1 MSVLSAL
8 KLVAAKPQRVMDPV
22 QLRRAKLVT
31 KLDEQIELAKAAQT
45 GGSYTPMRAKRVKD
59 AEGNV
64 SVVQVPR
71 RVKQWYWAVEG
82 GRVCVAV
89 RYGGRVLELGKG
101 KTAVETQPEQLVAT
115 LGRLRDAA
123 AAGELDEQIYAIS
136 VAAKAK
142 FKKEKK

>member
-1 MSVLSAL
+1 MSVLAGL
-8 KLVAAKPQRVMDPV
+8 KLVAAKQQRVLDPV
-22 QLRRAKLVT
+22 QLRRNKLVT

-59 AEGNV
+59 AAGNV

-71 RVKQWYWAVEG
+71 RIKQWYWAVEG

-89 RYGGRVLELGKG
+89 RYGGRVLELTKG
-101 KTAVETQPEQLVAT
+101 KTAVETQPDQLVTT

-123 AAGELDEQIYAIS
+123 AAGELDAQVE
-136 VAAKAK
+136 AASAGVRRG
-142 FKKEKK
+142 FKR